1 MHLHEC
7 LIMICT
13 LNFFYDTFIDNCC
26 KGYVKKKK
34 TCAKELKYTTQKDT
48 QENNIIV
55 NIDQKFLFSV
65 QIIKY
70 KSLEFQQKFQNLAPN
85 ETKAEG
91 WTKNV

>member
-1 MHLHEC
+1 
-7 LIMICT
+7 MICT
-13 LNFFYDTFIDNCC
+13 LNFFYDSFIDNCC

-55 NIDQKFLFSV
+55 NIDQKFSFSV

-70 KSLEFQQKFQNLAPN
+70 KSLEFQQNFQYLATN
-85 ETKAEG
+85 ETKAED
-91 WTKNV
+91 

>member
-1 MHLHEC
+1 
-7 LIMICT
+7 MICT
-13 LNFFYDTFIDNCC
+13 LNFFYDIFIDNCC
-26 KGYVKKKK
+26 KGYEKKKK
-34 TCAKELKYTTQKDT
+34 TCAKELKYTTQKDS

-70 KSLEFQQKFQNLAPN
+70 KSLEFQQKFQYLATN

-91 WTKNV
+91 

>member
-1 MHLHEC
+1 MQRVC
-7 LIMICT
+7 
-13 LNFFYDTFIDNCC
+13 
-26 KGYVKKKK
+26 KKKK
-34 TCAKELKYTTQKDT
+34 TCAKELKYTTQKDS

>member
-13 LNFFYDTFIDNCC
+13 LNFFYDTFFDNCC

-55 NIDQKFLFSV
+55 NIDQKFSFSV

-70 KSLEFQQKFQNLAPN
+70 KSLEFQQKFQ
-85 ETKAEG
+85 
-91 WTKNV
+91 

>member
-1 MHLHEC
+1 MQRVC
-7 LIMICT
+7 
-13 LNFFYDTFIDNCC
+13 
-26 KGYVKKKK
+26 KKKK

-48 QENNIIV
+48 QENNITV

-91 WTKNV
+91 

>member
-1 MHLHEC
+1 MQRVC
-7 LIMICT
+7 
-13 LNFFYDTFIDNCC
+13 
-26 KGYVKKKK
+26 KKKE

-48 QENNIIV
+48 QENNITV
-55 NIDQKFLFSV
+55 NIDQKFSFSV

>member
-1 MHLHEC
+1 MQRVC
-7 LIMICT
+7 
-13 LNFFYDTFIDNCC
+13 
-26 KGYVKKKK
+26 KKKK

-48 QENNIIV
+48 QENNITV

>member
-1 MHLHEC
+1 
-7 LIMICT
+7 MICT

-26 KGYVKKKK
+26 KGYVKKKRR
-34 TCAKELKYTTQKDT
+34 AKELKYTTQKDT

-55 NIDQKFLFSV
+55 NIDQKFPFSV

-70 KSLEFQQKFQNLAPN
+70 KSLEFQQKFQYLATN

>member
-1 MHLHEC
+1 
-7 LIMICT
+7 MICT

-34 TCAKELKYTTQKDT
+34 TCAKELTYTTQKDT
-48 QENNIIV
+48 QENNITV
-55 NIDQKFLFSV
+55 NIDQKFSFSV

-91 WTKNV
+91 

>member
-48 QENNIIV
+48 QENNITV
-55 NIDQKFLFSV
+55 NIDQKFSFSV

-70 KSLEFQQKFQNLAPN
+70 KSLEFQQKFQYLATN

>member
-1 MHLHEC
+1 MQRVC
-7 LIMICT
+7 
-13 LNFFYDTFIDNCC
+13 
-26 KGYVKKKK
+26 KKKK
-34 TCAKELKYTTQKDT
+34 TRAKELKYTTQRDI

-55 NIDQKFLFSV
+55 NIDQKFSFSV

>member
-34 TCAKELKYTTQKDT
+34 TCAKELKYTTQKDI
-48 QENNIIV
+48 QENNITV
-55 NIDQKFLFSV
+55 NIDQKFSFSV

-91 WTKNV
+91 

>member
-26 KGYVKKKK
+26 KGYVKKKRR
-34 TCAKELKYTTQKDT
+34 AKELKYTTQKDT

-55 NIDQKFLFSV
+55 NIDQKFSFSV

-91 WTKNV
+91 

>member
-1 MHLHEC
+1 MQRVC
-7 LIMICT
+7 
-13 LNFFYDTFIDNCC
+13 
-26 KGYVKKKK
+26 KKKK
-34 TCAKELKYTTQKDT
+34 ETCAKELKYTTQKET
-48 QENNIIV
+48 QENTCNITV
-55 NIDQKFLFSV
+55 NIDQQFSFSV

>member
-13 LNFFYDTFIDNCC
+13 LNFFYDIFIDNCC

-70 KSLEFQQKFQNLAPN
+70 KSLEFQQKFQYLATN
-85 ETKAEG
+85 ETKAED
-91 WTKNV
+91 

>member
-13 LNFFYDTFIDNCC
+13 LNFFYDSFIDNCC

-34 TCAKELKYTTQKDT
+34 TCAKELTYTTQKDT

-55 NIDQKFLFSV
+55 NIDQKFSFSV

-91 WTKNV
+91 

>member
-1 MHLHEC
+1 
-7 LIMICT
+7 MICT
-13 LNFFYDTFIDNCC
+13 LNFFYDSFIDNCC

-48 QENNIIV
+48 QENNITV
-55 NIDQKFLFSV
+55 NIDQKFSFS
-65 QIIKY
+65 IKY

-91 WTKNV
+91 

>member
-1 MHLHEC
+1 MQRVC
-7 LIMICT
+7 
-13 LNFFYDTFIDNCC
+13 
-26 KGYVKKKK
+26 KKKK
-34 TCAKELKYTTQKDT
+34 TCAKELKYTTQKDHT
-48 QENNIIV
+48 QENNLTV
-55 NIDQKFLFSV
+55 NIDQKFSFSV

>member
-1 MHLHEC
+1 MQRVC
-7 LIMICT
+7 
-13 LNFFYDTFIDNCC
+13 
-26 KGYVKKKK
+26 KKKK

-65 QIIKY
+65 KIIKY
-70 KSLEFQQKFQNLAPN
+70 KSLEFQQKFQYLATN

>member
-1 MHLHEC
+1 
-7 LIMICT
+7 MICT

-55 NIDQKFLFSV
+55 NIDQTFLFSV

-70 KSLEFQQKFQNLAPN
+70 KSLEFQQKFQNLATN

-91 WTKNV
+91 

>member
-1 MHLHEC
+1 
-7 LIMICT
+7 MICT

-55 NIDQKFLFSV
+55 NIDQKFSFSV

-70 KSLEFQQKFQNLAPN
+70 KSLEFQQKFQ
-85 ETKAEG
+85 
-91 WTKNV
+91 

>member
-1 MHLHEC
+1 MQRVC
-7 LIMICT
+7 
-13 LNFFYDTFIDNCC
+13 
-26 KGYVKKKK
+26 KKKK

-55 NIDQKFLFSV
+55 NIDQKFSFSV

>member
-1 MHLHEC
+1 MQRVC
-7 LIMICT
+7 
-13 LNFFYDTFIDNCC
+13 
-26 KGYVKKKK
+26 KKKK

-55 NIDQKFLFSV
+55 NIDQKFSFSV

-70 KSLEFQQKFQNLAPN
+70 KSLEFQQKFQYLATN

>member
-1 MHLHEC
+1 MQRVC
-7 LIMICT
+7 
-13 LNFFYDTFIDNCC
+13 
-26 KGYVKKKK
+26 KKKK
-34 TCAKELKYTTQKDT
+34 ETCAKELKYTTQKDT

-55 NIDQKFLFSV
+55 NIDQKFSFSV

-70 KSLEFQQKFQNLAPN
+70 KSLEFQQKFQYLATN

>member
-1 MHLHEC
+1 
-7 LIMICT
+7 MICT

-34 TCAKELKYTTQKDT
+34 MCKRTKVTTQRDT
-48 QENNIIV
+48 QENNITV
-55 NIDQKFLFSV
+55 NIDQKFSFSV

-85 ETKAEG
+85 VTKAEG
-91 WTKNV
+91 

>member
-26 KGYVKKKK
+26 KGK
-34 TCAKELKYTTQKDT
+34 TCAKELKYATQKDT
-48 QENNIIV
+48 QENNITV
-55 NIDQKFLFSV
+55 NIDQKFSFSV

-91 WTKNV
+91 

>member
-1 MHLHEC
+1 MQRVC
-7 LIMICT
+7 
-13 LNFFYDTFIDNCC
+13 
-26 KGYVKKKK
+26 KKKK

-48 QENNIIV
+48 QENNITV
-55 NIDQKFLFSV
+55 NIDQKFSFSV

-70 KSLEFQQKFQNLAPN
+70 KSLEFQQKFQYLATN

>member
-26 KGYVKKKK
+26 KGYVKKKDVQK
-34 TCAKELKYTTQKDT
+34 NYTTQKDT
-48 QENNIIV
+48 QENNITV
-55 NIDQKFLFSV
+55 NIDPKFSFSV

>member
-1 MHLHEC
+1 MQRVC
-7 LIMICT
+7 
-13 LNFFYDTFIDNCC
+13 
-26 KGYVKKKK
+26 KKKK

-55 NIDQKFLFSV
+55 NIDQKFSFSV

-91 WTKNV
+91 WTKNVDEGMRL

>member
-1 MHLHEC
+1 MQRVC
-7 LIMICT
+7 
-13 LNFFYDTFIDNCC
+13 
-26 KGYVKKKK
+26 KKKK
-34 TCAKELKYTTQKDT
+34 ETCAKELEYTTQKET
-48 QENNIIV
+48 QENNITV
-55 NIDQKFLFSV
+55 NIDQKFSFSV